1 MLVDGDGTFAAGA
14 TAYTGTLVGGNWEW
28 TINMT
33 DMSIITFAQTG
44 DITPP
49 TISSAS
55 IASGALIPHG
65 NFSLT
70 YNYTDTGAGIN
81 PTTATGQ
88 IYSWNTGTLSY
99 NAVPLSGYMTLGSSN
114 ATSATMNIS
123 NLPHGRYRFDLVIT
137 DNVGNTT
144 TRSFTYFVDAIE
156 WTISADT
163 YNIGNIVQ
171 NVATF

>member
-1 MLVDGDGTFAAGA
+1 MLVDSDGTFAAGA

-33 DMSIITFAQTG
+33 DMSIITFAQAG

-70 YNYTDTGAGIN
+70 YNYTDTGAGIS
-81 PTTATGQ
+81 PSTATGR
-88 IYSWNTGTLSY
+88 IYSWNTGTLTY
-99 NAVPLSGYMTLGSSN
+99 NAVPITGYMTL
-114 ATSATMNIS
+114 
-123 NLPHGRYRFDLVIT
+123 
-137 DNVGNTT
+137 
-144 TRSFTYFVDAIE
+144 
-156 WTISADT
+156 
-163 YNIGNIVQ
+163 
-171 NVATF
+171 